1 MQVKRKKIYDC
12 VWLLYKMKLIIL
24 FQWTI
29 LQLQVKTR
37 LESTLYWYT
46 LAAYY
51 VGFLQTSIFKHNFHK
66 KRKQVCIKTRS
77 NSP

>member
-1 MQVKRKKIYDC
+1 
-12 VWLLYKMKLIIL
+12 MKLIIL

-51 VGFLQTSIFKHNFHK
+51 VGFLQTSIFKHNFRSILYIPIIHIYSGTPQICVAADK
-66 KRKQVCIKTRS
+66 KINNPTLL
-77 NSP
+77 